1 MQRRNFL
8 HAVGGASVAALGA
21 GIAGNALAQAAP
33 AAMASPGQKP
43 HFLPVPPLARVRASP
58 ERVISVDVC
67 TRPFRAQGP
76 RIEAERVG
84 RKTVIHSYGHG
95 GSGWSLSW
103 GTGEQV
109 AALALATGE
118 KEIGVVGCGAIGL
131 TAARVMQK
139 YGLKVHIY
147 AREFPPAVRSSFATG
162 AWTPASR
169 IVSADN
175 ATPEFRAW
183 WQKTARSSFRMYQSL
198 LGLPG
203 NPIAWQDVYL
213 LSDGPAGTTHWE
225 SQGEPEYPDLQLD
238 LIEGFHARPLELA
251 PDQHPFAAAYV
262 RRSVNLVFGIGA
274 YSKMLMDDFVRAGGI
289 TELREFGSLDDIG
302 RLRQKVVVNATGYG
316 ARALVGDESIVPVR
330 GQTCRLAPQP
340 EVNYNL
346 YYTSRNVSM
355 TSRTDGLLVQSQG
368 AHDFGN
374 DDIRPDYAEILRSVD
389 ALAQAFA

>member
-8 HAVGGASVAALGA
+8 RAVGGAGVAALSAGA
-21 GIAGNALAQAAP
+21 TGHALAQAVP
-33 AAMASPGQKP
+33 AGTLPIGQKP
-43 HFLPVPPLARVRASP
+43 KFVETPPLAKVRASP

-76 RIEAERVG
+76 RIEAEKAG
-84 RKTVIHSYGHG
+84 RKTIIHSYGHG

-118 KEIGVVGCGAIGL
+118 KEIAVVGCGAIGL
-131 TAARVMQK
+131 TAARVMQR

-147 AREFPPAVRSSFATG
+147 AREFPPVVRSSYATG

-169 IVSADN
+169 IVSADH

-213 LSDGPAGTTHWE
+213 LSDGPAAETHWE
-225 SQGEPEYPDLQLD
+225 SQGEPDYPDLQMD
-238 LIEGFHARPLELA
+238 LIEGFHARSVELA
-251 PDQHPFAAAYV
+251 PDQHPFAAARV
-262 RRSVNLVFGIGA
+262 RRGLNLVFGIGA
-274 YSKMLMDDFVRAGGI
+274 YSKMLMDDFVRAGGS
-289 TELREFGSLDDIG
+289 TELREFGGIGDIG
-302 RLRQKVVVNATGYG
+302 KLRQKVIVNATGYG
-316 ARALVGDESIVPVR
+316 ARALLGDDSVIPVR

-346 YYTSRNVSM
+346 YYTSQNVSM

-368 AHDFGN
+368 PHDFGN
-374 DDIRPDYAEILRSVD
+374 EDARPDYAEILRSVE
-389 ALAQAFA
+389 ALAKAFA